1 MTFKCWTLIYLLDM
15 VGTMTDTPD
24 PNRLLRPITEEA
36 FALLGD
42 ETRRRIIFLLR
53 DSELTVKEIASKL
66 GMTTQNIYHHIGKL
80 QEAGL
85 VRVISERLSG
95 HLIERYYTVTAD
107 TFIYNEDRMEEND
120 YQSSFDILNGLNE
133 LGVGVEVSGEN
144 AERLS
149 GLHEMSIRTPGAPSV
164 ENGICTYCSFSGYF
178 MKFGPMNPMLLSRI
192 LQYASLIGMSDE
204 EFEASLGLIR
214 EMREFL
220 NSIRS

>member
-1 MTFKCWTLIYLLDM
+1 
-15 VGTMTDTPD
+15 MTDAPD
-24 PNRLLRPITEEA
+24 QNRLLREITEGA

-42 ETRRRIIFLLR
+42 ETRRKIIFLLR
-53 DSELTVKEIASKL
+53 DNELTVKEIASRL
-66 GMTTQNIYHHIGKL
+66 GLTTQNIYHHIGRL

-85 VRVISERLSG
+85 VKVIEERLSG
-95 HLIERYYTVTAD
+95 HLIERFYTVTAD

-133 LGVGVEVSGEN
+133 LGIGVEVSEEN

-149 GLHEMSIRTPGAPSV
+149 KLHEMSTRMPGAPSV
-164 ENGICTYCSFSGYF
+164 ENGICTFCSFSGYF

-192 LQYASLIGMSDE
+192 LQYANLIGMNDE

-214 EMREFL
+214 EMRGFL
-220 NSIRS
+220 NSISSRG

>member
-1 MTFKCWTLIYLLDM
+1 
-15 VGTMTDTPD
+15 MTDTPY

-42 ETRRRIIFLLR
+42 ETRRNVIFLLR
-53 DSELTVKEIASKL
+53 DSELTVKEIASRL
-66 GMTTQNIYHHIGKL
+66 GLTTQNIYHHIGRL
-80 QEAGL
+80 QKAGL
-85 VRVISERLSG
+85 VRVIDERLVG
-95 HLIERYYTVTAD
+95 HLLERYYTVTAD

-120 YQSSFDILNGLNE
+120 YQSSFDVLNGLNE

-149 GLHEMSIRTPGAPSV
+149 SLHEMSIRMPGAPSV

-192 LQYASLIGMSDE
+192 LQYANLIEMSDE
-204 EFEASLGLIR
+204 EFEASLELIR
-214 EMREFL
+214 ELRGFL
-220 NSIRS
+220 ISSRS

>member
-1 MTFKCWTLIYLLDM
+1 MTQ
-15 VGTMTDTPD
+15 TPD
-24 PNRLLRPITEEA
+24 QVRMLREITEEA

-53 DSELTVKEIASKL
+53 DNEFTVKEIASRL
-66 GMTTQNIYHHIGKL
+66 GMTAQNIYHHIGRL

-85 VRVISERLSG
+85 VRVIDERLSG
-95 HLIERYYTVTAD
+95 HLMERLYTVTAD
-107 TFIYNEDRMEEND
+107 TFIYNEDKMEENE

-133 LGVGVEVSGEN
+133 LGIGVEVSEEN

-149 GLHEMSIRTPGAPSV
+149 GLHEMSVKIPGAPSV

-192 LQYASLIGMSDE
+192 LQYANLMGMNDE
-204 EFEASLGLIR
+204 EFEASLGVIK

-220 NSIRS
+220 SSIRIRR